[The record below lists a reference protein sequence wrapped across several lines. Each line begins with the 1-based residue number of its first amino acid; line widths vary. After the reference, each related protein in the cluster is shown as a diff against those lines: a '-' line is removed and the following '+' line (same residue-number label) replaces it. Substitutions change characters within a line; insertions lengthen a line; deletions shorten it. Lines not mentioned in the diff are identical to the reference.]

1 MKRIVLLLAL
11 LAVAAEA
18 RIVGVST
25 YPELYSAC
33 QNAEPGDTIIVA
45 KGTYTINDGK
55 SRIMITNRPGPVLVR
70 GKTGD
75 PGDVI
80 IEGLG
85 QDDETVQMIFNLD
98 NTQEWTFESL
108 TTRNSYYHG
117 FKFDRASTNCTLRNI
132 IMRDHGESG
141 VKGTSDPAAGTYP
154 DNLTVEHCDIGFSP
168 GGGGTRSVC
177 EGIDG
182 VGVNYWK
189 IQHNRFVNIQKKVG
203 DGVAYAVFT
212 KGNSSFTEIN
222 ANRFEDCF
230 IAASFGGGGTDP
242 KFFRDSDQ
250 TYEHRHGFIMNNLM
264 IRSLDAGVYIN
275 KGTDTRIYHN
285 TLFDCELTIQVR
297 FTESSAEVLNNLIK
311 RSPDN
316 PNEPVIRIRDGATV
330 SWDTANLAA
339 SDLDFTGPTG
349 SSDRIDLHLTPGSIA
364 IGKAIGLFAAL
375 IDYDGVARPRG
386 TEYDVGAY
394 QFVQAGVNTGANEG
408 FEARYDLENSSLLI
422 SLPSQGE
429 LTVKLY
435 DALGKEIASLAN
447 GSFAEGVYDL
457 ALPRH
462 VTSGLY
468 FAAVKFNGSEK
479 MVKVIKF

>member
-1 MKRIVLLLAL
+1 
-11 LAVAAEA
+11 
-18 RIVGVST
+18 
-25 YPELYSAC
+25 
-33 QNAEPGDTIIVA
+33 
-45 KGTYTINDGK
+45 
-55 SRIMITNRPGPVLVR
+55 
-70 GKTGD
+70 
-75 PGDVI
+75 
-80 IEGLG
+80 
-85 QDDETVQMIFNLD
+85 
-98 NTQEWTFESL
+98 
-108 TTRNSYYHG
+108 
-117 FKFDRASTNCTLRNI
+117 
-132 IMRDHGESG
+132 
-141 VKGTSDPAAGTYP
+141 
-154 DNLTVEHCDIGFSP
+154 
-168 GGGGTRSVC
+168 
-177 EGIDG
+177 
-182 VGVNYWK
+182 
-189 IQHNRFVNIQKKVG
+189 
-203 DGVAYAVFT
+203 
-212 KGNSSFTEIN
+212 
-222 ANRFEDCF
+222 
-230 IAASFGGGGTDP
+230 
-242 KFFRDSDQ
+242 
-250 TYEHRHGFIMNNLM
+250 MNNLM